1 MTDIHNL
8 PSDYERRLSDT
19 IGTLCLVG
27 AVVYTRHHRQGHDT
41 EHNMSKEM
49 SDEHKRCCDGQT
61 QDTTC
66 RRDVR
71 RTQKML
77 RRTWDRTQHVER
89 DVRRTQKMLRWTDTG
104 HNMSKE
110 MSDEHKECCDGQT
123 QDTTCRKR
131 CQTNTKDVAMD
142 MRQNTTCRKRCQTNT
157 KDVAIGTFGKL
168 KTVLKAWFKG
178 KSRGEQSKFSFFCST
193 NKRKRTLIQQ
203 NGWMCVVKNKE
214 NVSVIFLWILPMW
227 SSPKLLG
234 WSSPFVFLF
243 SFIFW
248 WRHRGKYKIFKRKE
262 KKKEKKEKEKN

>member
-1 MTDIHNL
+1 ML
-8 PSDYERRLSDT
+8 RRT
-19 IGTLCLVG
+19 WGRTQHV
-27 AVVYTRHHRQGHDT
+27 
-41 EHNMSKEM
+41 EEM

-61 QDTTC
+61 QD
-66 RRDVR
+66 
-71 RTQKML
+71 
-77 RRTWDRTQHVER
+77 
-89 DVRRTQKMLRWTDTG
+89 
-104 HNMSKE
+104 
-110 MSDEHKECCDGQT
+110 
-123 QDTTCRKR
+123 
-131 CQTNTKDVAMD
+131 
-142 MRQNTTCRKRCQTNT
+142 TTCRKRCQTNT

-262 KKKEKKEKEKN
+262 KKKEKKRKKRKKKEKKEKEKN

>member
-1 MTDIHNL
+1 ML
-8 PSDYERRLSDT
+8 RRT
-19 IGTLCLVG
+19 WGRTQHV
-27 AVVYTRHHRQGHDT
+27 
-41 EHNMSKEM
+41 EEM
-49 SDEHKRCCDGQT
+49 SDEHKRCCDG
-61 QDTTC
+61 
-66 RRDVR
+66 
-71 RTQKML
+71 
-77 RRTWDRTQHVER
+77 HEAE
-89 DVRRTQKMLRWTDTG
+89 
-104 HNMSKE
+104 HNMSK
-110 MSDEHKECCDGQT
+110 
-123 QDTTCRKR
+123 R
-131 CQTNTKDVAMD
+131 CQM
-142 MRQNTTCRKRCQTNT
+142 NT

-262 KKKEKKEKEKN
+262 KKKEKKRKKRKKKEKKEKREKKREKRKREKLRIMYWFSKLKWDSIHQNQITH